1 MGPKRSFLDRSA
13 AQKEVDPLIR
23 QAIEFDS
30 LAVSVEKSRADATR
44 LGAPPA
50 NDDLDADEVSR
61 QIQEADAGTIASEDR
76 LTTQEDM
83 EQNRQVVQRQ
93 IDNILLGLNQA
104 GTLPDAAATKN
115 RHQAQRIACL
125 QYLKTTE
132 RDASP
137 QEQLLF
143 PGTVVAESPPE
154 TLRAGDKY
162 SEEHIMW
169 ALGSDSG
176 AMVRD
181 SWTVDEVF
189 EALVSTRT
197 VVEQV
202 EHLKDQNQKL
212 WGMVQQG
219 QATVDDNFATLSE
232 ALQRIGSTTQRAE
245 QTGQVM
251 QSSIARLESNVQS
264 VVDAADGPE
273 TAGLELK
280 RRRVST
286 GNVQTAASSPIVRPR
301 SSRALPTR
309 RFQIDNLAYPPRDN
323 LADGAAATGPQ
334 PDSAQQPKINITN
347 HQDVDDV
354 LSNILA
360 WDGST
365 IFQMSD
371 LNGPIV
377 DKLKSQIKA
386 MLSTMDEVQFRNAFS
401 ANVHKPGMVCVWERC
416 VRDGKRLP
424 NGYFA
429 CQVCVDL
436 KRLCV
441 VKTKY
446 PTGEDST
453 KPHLA
458 PLPVKDRAASTT
470 KMDMGF
476 WISASTSSTN
486 ESTREALAELTSESP
501 LAPSRETST
510 ESLGGFSSSPEQRR
524 SKRNSAGSIFSVR
537 QASHSPTTALPQST
551 SPPAVIPPP
560 SDAPFVIADHTNV
573 DTVFINIRAWDGSA
587 IFPMDDLD
595 QEIIEKLRAQI
606 KTIICPIPASKAHQ
620 SLTANCHEPG
630 MVCLWQ
636 RCVRDSPKHPNGYH
650 ACYECL
656 AARRLCLLRIKDP
669 SGQGVPRTRPHL
681 APLPDVYRPA
691 TAVKTEMAYYVLP
704 LNFTL
709 PDPTS

>member
-1 MGPKRSFLDRSA
+1 MGPKRTFLDRSA

-23 QAIEFDS
+23 QAIEFNS
-30 LAVSVEKSRADATR
+30 LAVSIEKSRYGRCAFPHARLATNERNRADATR

-143 PGTVVAESPPE
+143 PGIVVAESPPG

-245 QTGQVM
+245 QTGQAM

-264 VVDAADGPE
+264 VVDAADGSE

-309 RFQIDNLAYPPRDN
+309 RFQIDNLAYPPHDN

-360 WDGST
+360 WHGST

-371 LNGPIV
+371 LNGHIV
-377 DKLKSQIKA
+377 DKLKAQIKA

-401 ANVHKPGMVCVWERC
+401 ANVHKPGMVCVWERY

-429 CQVCVDL
+429 CQVCVNL

-441 VKTKY
+441 VKIKY
-446 PTGEDST
+446 PTGEEST

-458 PLPVKDRAASTT
+458 PLPVKNRAASTT

-476 WISASTSSTN
+476 WISASASTTN
-486 ESTREALAELTSESP
+486 ESAREALVELTSELAVGSP
-501 LAPSRETST
+501 RETSI
-510 ESLGGFSSSPEQRR
+510 ESLDETAAEPPAETA
-524 SKRNSAGSIFSVR
+524 AGSTTEPFSYPAIR
-537 QASHSPTTALPQST
+537 LPSPSASGGTLDVADT
-551 SPPAVIPPP
+551 SSE
-560 SDAPFVIADHTNV
+560 SDVLS
-573 DTVFINIRAWDGSA
+573 NILVWDGSELFSQDELHA
-587 IFPMDDLD
+587 TILA
-595 QEIIEKLRAQI
+595 KLKVQI
-606 KTIICPIPASKAHQ
+606 HEVVAEDHVKFGQ
-620 SLTANCHEPG
+620 SFSANVNNPG
-630 MVCLWQ
+630 MVCVWQ
-636 RCVRDSPKHPNGYH
+636 RNLRNSLKSPNGYH
-650 ACYECL
+650 ACQECINI
-656 AARRLCLLRIKDP
+656 RRLCIVRVQNKRGTP
-669 SGQGVPRTRPHL
+669 PTRPHL
-681 APLPDVYRPA
+681 APLPDSIRPVNA
-691 TAVKTEMAYYVLP
+691 QRADMEYWVLAA
-704 LNFTL
+704 L
-709 PDPTS
+709 PVN